1 MGKSKTV
8 LSTAEVRHIAKLANL
23 ELTDKELA
31 RLQKQLSD
39 TVDFISKI
47 DELDIKNIEPTS
59 QTTGLENV
67 FREDTVRES
76 LSQQKALAN
85 AKSQYKGFF
94 KVKAIFEEE

>member
-1 MGKSKTV
+1 MQAKKSLTID
-8 LSTAEVRHIAKLANL
+8 EVKHVAKLAKL
-23 ELTDKELA
+23 DLTQKELVKF
-31 RLQKQLSD
+31 QKQLSD

-47 DELDIKNIEPTS
+47 DELDIKNIDPTN

-67 FREDTVRES
+67 FREDKVTTS